1 MFLMRIEKKHE
12 AELEQRKGLTRR
24 TILASVWLII
34 TLSISYLAAGWLMG
48 GDILGLD
55 FFYQEIGIPET
66 FSEVVIQ
73 FVVAFVVFLL
83 IQFVVL
89 IGYAVVSPK
98 AKMRTGT
105 PTTYSSEPDPYDQT
119 IKYD

>member
-1 MFLMRIEKKHE
+1 MRIEKKHE

-34 TLSISYLAAGWLMG
+34 SFAISYLAAGWLMG

-66 FSEVVIQ
+66 ISEVVLQ
-73 FVVAFVVFLL
+73 FVVAFVILIL

-89 IGYAVVSPK
+89 IGYAVASPK
-98 AKMRTGT
+98 AKIRPGT
-105 PTTYSSEPDPYDQT
+105 PTTYSSDPDPYDQT
-119 IKYD
+119 FKYD

>member
-1 MFLMRIEKKHE
+1 MILMRIEKKHE
-12 AELEQRKGLTRR
+12 AELEQRKGLTKR
-24 TILASVWLII
+24 TILASIWLII
-34 TLSISYLAAGWLMG
+34 SFAISYLAAGWLMG

-66 FSEVVIQ
+66 FSEVVLQI
-73 FVVAFVVFLL
+73 VVALVIFLL

-89 IGYAVVSPK
+89 IGYAVASPK

-105 PTTYSSEPDPYDQT
+105 PSTYSSEPDPYDQT
-119 IKYD
+119 IDYD

>member
-34 TLSISYLAAGWLMG
+34 SFAISYLAAGLLIRG
-48 GDILGLD
+48 ETLGLD
-55 FFYQEIGIPET
+55 FFYEEIGIPET
-66 FSEVVIQ
+66 ISEVVMQI
-73 FVVAFVVFLL
+73 VVAFVIFLL

-89 IGYAVVSPK
+89 IGFAIASPK
-98 AKMRTGT
+98 AKMRPGT
-105 PTTYSSEPDPYDQT
+105 PSTYSSEPDPYDQM
-119 IKYD
+119 IDYD